1 MLKLQVINEYVYSL
15 LEKEGLNRL
24 PLPKQSSITE
34 DKKSFIFAS
43 NDALENEKILIL
55 IHGSGVVRA
64 GQWARR
70 LIINDSLFT
79 GTQIP
84 YIRKAKDLGYGLFVL
99 NTNDNVRIIKG
110 KTNKIK
116 VFIKVCFNKVMY
128 FICGIYFVSETKN
141 L

>member
-24 PLPKQSSITE
+24 PLPKQSSVTV

-110 KTNKIK
+110 KPNKIK
-116 VFIKVCFNKVMY
+116 VSIKARFNKVMY